1 MASPLAASGVGQSSE
16 SGTNRAIEQ
25 VPPGIS
31 RYLPEFAAL
40 AVVVL
45 WASTFVVT
53 KNAFETFSPLAFI
66 GIRFLLMTALA
77 GSVLYLRGRSDPGRY
92 FRIDRADWPRFIAVG
107 LIGYGVYQLGF
118 NFGLERSSPFA
129 AALIMAVTPVFAL
142 AIATFQGDRSPWT
155 VWLGVLIA
163 IAGVVVFLT
172 DRNSGG
178 TIVGTILV
186 LVASV
191 SSAIYSVTNR
201 PLVRRYPFETVAAV
215 TTIAGAVPLVLVSLP
230 AMIDQDWGGPSIWD
244 YVALLYMVI
253 LPVYVAYIL
262 WNWAISQRGISI
274 TGAQLLVPVVSGG
287 FSALFFS
294 ESFGAI
300 KIIGGVIALAGLVL
314 MRYAPR
320 RVTNE

>member
-1 MASPLAASGVGQSSE
+1 MALPPAASGSNSRVDQAAERGPT
-16 SGTNRAIEQ
+16 GM
-25 VPPGIS
+25 S
-31 RYLPEFAAL
+31 RYLPELAAL

-77 GSVLYLRGRSDPGRY
+77 GGVLYLRGRRDPDAY
-92 FRIDRADWPRFIAVG
+92 FRIERTDWPRFMLVG
-107 LIGYGVYQLGF
+107 LVGYGVYQLGF

-142 AIATFQGDRSPWT
+142 AIATFQGERSPWT

-163 IAGVVVFLT
+163 IAGVLVFLT
-172 DRNSGG
+172 DKNSGG

-201 PLVRRYPFETVAAV
+201 PLVRKYPFETVAAV
-215 TTIAGAVPLVLVSLP
+215 TTIAGAIPLILVALP
-230 AMIDQDWGGPSIWD
+230 AMLDQDWGRPSIWD
-244 YVALLYMVI
+244 YIALLYMVI

-287 FSALFFS
+287 FSALFLS

-300 KIIGGVIALAGLVL
+300 KIIGGAIALAGLVL

-320 RVTNE
+320 RVTNG